1 MSLGTLKPSELWAN
15 LGNRRISS
23 QVGPPC
29 WLEQSVECV
38 YLFQWISFIV
48 FLAGITS
55 SSGLTHPLTM
65 LALVTFGL
73 GPSTK
78 PGVDLLWLLLAR
90 TTETWLSWEEGPVM
104 KWLIHRYRIG
114 SSVVGVNKAQ
124 IIFIQQYCGSTI
136 HSSAVHM
143 LTWWFP
149 STHHPRPIFDNLIN
163 PRFVPGD

>member
-1 MSLGTLKPSELWAN
+1 MSLGTLKPSELWGN

-55 SSGLTHPLTM
+55 SSGLTIHSPCSPPSRLGSGHPQNWSGLTM
-65 LALVTFGL
+65 IVISKDDGDMTLL
-73 GPSTK
+73 GRRASDEMIDSPISHWKFSCGCQQNPDHIYPTI
-78 PGVDLLWLLLAR
+78 LWLHNSFL
-90 TTETWLSWEEGPVM
+90 GCP
-104 KWLIHRYRIG
+104 Y
-114 SSVVGVNKAQ
+114 VNMMTP
-124 IIFIQQYCGSTI
+124 I
-136 HSSAVHM
+136 
-143 LTWWFP
+143 
-149 STHHPRPIFDNLIN
+149 THHPRPIFDNLIN